1 MITVITVVLSTFKDD
16 RWLGEL
22 VNIRFEIKK
31 LVKFSLKTFCEK
43 NSASNENSVI
53 ETNRNELENVIK
65 NYSKEDLNVTTPTK
79 HKFSNP

>member
-1 MITVITVVLSTFKDD
+1 VITVITVVLSTFKDD